1 MNKNDFIKFLS
12 AFELSQSKITKIL
25 DALNGEYSFEK
36 FCFDDQIEKI
46 LGDDYT
52 SISRKSNQKYFDSYL
67 ARLEEKGIKLLTCED
82 ENYPEKFDKIE
93 DKPYYIFYKGD
104 ISLLSLPSV
113 GIVGTRSPSNYGC
126 VVTERFAKDLASAG
140 AVIIS
145 GLAYGVDSIA
155 HRQALAVNGKTVAV
169 LAGGFD
175 NVYPS
180 EHHALFDEIAEK
192 GLVISEHR
200 PDIKSLKF
208 NFIHRNRLVAALSD
222 ALLITEA
229 GAKSGTTITKDFA
242 LDYGVPIYA
251 IPGNITSSKSDGTN
265 NLIATMQG
273 ICLINSE
280 NLISDLGLE
289 CKKSAVMQLS
299 INEQMVIDAL
309 SLAGRTIDELQ
320 ENTKLP
326 ISKLNSLLTSLEIK
340 GIIKRMPGGIFML
353 G

>member
-1 MNKNDFIKFLS
+1 MDKDSFIKFLS
-12 AFELSQSKITKIL
+12 AFELSYSKISKIL
-25 DALNGEYSFEK
+25 DELNGEYSFEK
-36 FCFDDQIEKI
+36 FYLNDEIEKL
-46 LGDDYT
+46 LGESY
-52 SISRKSNQKYFDSYL
+52 SEIAKKSNQKYFDAYL
-67 ARLEEKGIKLLTCED
+67 ARLEEKGIKLITCED

-93 DKPYYIFYKGD
+93 DKPYYFYYKGD
-104 ISLLSLPSV
+104 LSLLRCESV
-113 GIVGTRSPSNYGC
+113 GIVGTRSPTNYGC
-126 VVTERFAKDLASAG
+126 YVTEKFTKELASAG

-155 HRQALAVNGKTVAV
+155 HRQALAVGGKTIAV

-180 EHHALFDEIAEK
+180 EHYSLFEEIAQG
-192 GLVISEHR
+192 GLVITEHR
-200 PDIKSLKF
+200 PDIKSFKY
-208 NFIHRNRLVAALSD
+208 NFIQRNRLVAALSD
-222 ALLITEA
+222 AILITEA

-251 IPGNITSSKSDGTN
+251 VPGNINSEKSEGTN

-273 ICLINSE
+273 ICLVSPE
-280 NLISDLGLE
+280 MLISDLGLE
-289 CKKSAVMQLS
+289 KKKAKAIQLS
-299 INEQMVIDAL
+299 MNEQSVVATL
-309 SLAGRTIDELQ
+309 STSQRTIDELQ

-326 ISKLNSLLTSLEIK
+326 IAKLNSLLTSLEIK

>member
-1 MNKNDFIKFLS
+1 MNKDNFIKFLS
-12 AFELSQSKITKIL
+12 AFELSYSKISKIL
-25 DALNGEYSFEK
+25 DALNGEYSFEN
-36 FCFDDQIEKI
+36 FCLNDEIEKL
-46 LGDDYT
+46 LGESY
-52 SISRKSNQKYFDSYL
+52 SEIAKKSNQKYFDAYL
-67 ARLEEKGIKLLTCED
+67 FRLEEKGIKLITCED

-93 DKPYYIFYKGD
+93 DKPYYFYYKGD
-104 ISLLSLPSV
+104 LDLINQPCV
-113 GIVGTRSPSNYGC
+113 AIVGTRSPTNYGC
-126 VVTERFAKDLASAG
+126 YVTERFTKDLASAG

-155 HRQALAVNGKTVAV
+155 HRQALAVGGETVAV

-180 EHHALFDEIAEK
+180 EHHSLFDEISDK
-192 GLVISEHR
+192 GLVITEHR
-200 PDIKSLKF
+200 PDIKSFKF
-208 NFIHRNRLVAALSD
+208 NFIQRNRLVAALAD
-222 ALLITEA
+222 AVLITEA

-251 IPGNITSSKSDGTN
+251 VPGNINSEKSDGTN

-273 ICLINSE
+273 ICLVDPE
-280 NLISDLGLE
+280 MLISDLGLE
-289 CKKSAVMQLS
+289 KKKATHIQLS
-299 INEQMVIDAL
+299 INEQSLIDAL
-309 SLAGRTIDELQ
+309 SQSQQTIDELQ

-326 ISKLNSLLTSLEIK
+326 IAKLNSLLTSLEIK

>member
-1 MNKNDFIKFLS
+1 MNKDSFIKFLS
-12 AFELSQSKITKIL
+12 AFELSHGKITKIL
-25 DALNGEYSFEK
+25 EALNGEYSFEK
-36 FCFDDQIEKI
+36 FYLNDEIEKL
-46 LGDDYT
+46 LGESYSD
-52 SISRKSNQKYFDSYL
+52 IAKKSNQKYFDAYL
-67 ARLEEKGIKLLTCED
+67 ARLEEKGINLISCED

-93 DKPYYIFYKGD
+93 DKPYYFYYKGD
-104 ISLLSLPSV
+104 LSLVKCESV
-113 GIVGTRSPSNYGC
+113 GVVGTRSPTNYGC
-126 VVTERFAKDLASAG
+126 YVTERFTKELASAG

-155 HRQALAVNGKTVAV
+155 HRQALAVDGKTVAV

-175 NVYPS
+175 NVYPA

-192 GLVISEHR
+192 GLVITEHR
-200 PDIKSLKF
+200 PDIKSFKF
-208 NFIHRNRLVAALSD
+208 NFIQRNRLVAALAD

-251 IPGNITSSKSDGTN
+251 VPGNINSSKSEGTN

-273 ICLINSE
+273 ICLVSPDA
-280 NLISDLGLE
+280 LVSDLGLE
-289 CKKSAVMQLS
+289 KKKNAFVQLS
-299 INEQMVIDAL
+299 INEQSIVEAL
-309 SLAGRTIDELQ
+309 SHSQKTIDELQ

-326 ISKLNSLLTSLEIK
+326 IAKLNSLLTSLEIK
-340 GIIKRMPGGIFML
+340 GIIKRMPGGVFML

>member
-1 MNKNDFIKFLS
+1 MNKDSFIKFLS
-12 AFELSQSKITKIL
+12 AFELSYGKITKIL
-25 DALNGEYSFEK
+25 EVLNGEYSFEK
-36 FCFDDQIEKI
+36 FYLNDEIEKL
-46 LGDDYT
+46 LGEHYT
-52 SISRKSNQKYFDSYL
+52 EIAKKSNQQYLDAYL
-67 ARLEEKGIKLLTCED
+67 ARLEQKGIKLITCED

-93 DKPYYIFYKGD
+93 DKPYYFYYMGD
-104 ISLLSLPSV
+104 LSLLSTESV
-113 GIVGTRSPSNYGC
+113 GIVGTRSPTNYGC
-126 VVTERFAKDLASAG
+126 YVTEKFAKELAAAG

-155 HRQALAVNGKTVAV
+155 HRQALAVGGKTVAV

-180 EHHALFDEIAEK
+180 EHHSLFEEIAQK
-192 GLVISEHR
+192 GLVITEHR
-200 PDIKSLKF
+200 PDIKSFKY
-208 NFIHRNRLVAALSD
+208 NFIQRNRLVAALSD
-222 ALLITEA
+222 AVLITEA

-251 IPGNITSSKSDGTN
+251 VPGNINSEKSDGTN

-273 ICLINSE
+273 ICLVSPE
-280 NLISDLGLE
+280 MLISDLGLE
-289 CKKSAVMQLS
+289 KKKAKAIQLS
-299 INEQMVIDAL
+299 INEQAIVNVL
-309 SLAGRTIDELQ
+309 SASQRTIDELQ

-326 ISKLNSLLTSLEIK
+326 IAKLNSLLTSLEIK